1 MDKKKF
7 ETIFNQYQNMVYT
20 IALRFSKNRDDALE
34 IAQDVFLTIY
44 QKLDNFKGKSKLSTW
59 IYRIAINQSLMHVRG
74 RKTFSDLPEL
84 PNDDYDFNSIETAI
98 EQLKEQDRKY
108 YVGEAL
114 NRLEPE
120 YSVPLTLYY
129 FEDLSVDEIAEI
141 EQLSVSN
148 VKVRLH
154 RGRALLYAELEK
166 MLKFEIKS
174 LLL

>member
-1 MDKKKF
+1 MD
-7 ETIFNQYQNMVYT
+7 INDFNQIFKRFQNMVYT
-20 IALRFSKNRDDALE
+20 IALRCTKNHDDALE
-34 IAQDVFLTIY
+34 IAQDVFLTVY
-44 QKLDNFKGKSKLSTW
+44 QKYDDFRGDSKLSTW
-59 IYRIAINQSLMHVRG
+59 IYRIAVNKSLMHVRG
-74 RKTFSDLPEL
+74 RKYFSDLNDL
-84 PNDDYDFNSIETAI
+84 PNEDYDFSTIENAI
-98 EQLKEQDRKY
+98 EQLKEQDRKLF
-108 YVGEAL
+108 VGKAL
-114 NRLEPE
+114 SRLEPG

-166 MLKFEIKS
+166 MLKFETKS